1 MNINLKMR
9 LKMLP
14 PKSDPKW
21 RAIVTSTEVFDFS
34 ALPTK
39 MIMMRIRL
47 LVQDGT
53 PQKIDE
59 AIDIAFDFFTKAKNL
74 VSDDIKLLFEK
85 PSTHKSELK

>member
-1 MNINLKMR
+1 
-9 LKMLP
+9 
-14 PKSDPKW
+14 
-21 RAIVTSTEVFDFS
+21 
-34 ALPTK
+34 
-39 MIMMRIRL
+39 MMRIRL